1 MSHEHLTT
9 LESSWNRTRNYRFVN
24 ASILGAGIV
33 ILSFICVEFSKPS
46 YGAGSALP
54 DLQRSLKSS
63 QRAAIHKD
71 LFPLDRSDIVGT
83 TLVGMGLMIA
93 ASGGVGGGGILVPL
107 LIIVFGF
114 HPKYAIPLSNFTIL
128 GSSVTNMILNLPKR
142 HPDAERPLVDWDLIL
157 VMEPVTMAGAVRHD
171 LKYHMCRSQC
181 PKHCSCIF

>member
-1 MSHEHLTT
+1 MSLEQLTL
-9 LESSWNRTRNYRFVN
+9 LESSRNRTRNHQFVN
-24 ASILGAGIV
+24 ASIVGVGII
-33 ILSFICVEFSKPS
+33 ILCFVCVEFSQAVNVRDLAP
-46 YGAGSALP
+46 L
-54 DLQRSLKSS
+54 DLQRSLKSA
-63 QRAAIHKD
+63 QRAAVHKD

-83 TLVGMGLMIA
+83 TLVGVGLMIA

-157 VMEPVTMAGAVRHD
+157 VMEPVTMAGAVRYG
-171 LKYHMCRSQC
+171 LN
-181 PKHCSCIF
+181 F